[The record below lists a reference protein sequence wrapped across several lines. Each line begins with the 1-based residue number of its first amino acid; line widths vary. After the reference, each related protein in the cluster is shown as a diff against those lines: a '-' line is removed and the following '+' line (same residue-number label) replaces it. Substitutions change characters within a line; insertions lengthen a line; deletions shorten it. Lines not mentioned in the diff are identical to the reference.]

1 MTMEGKISAVLEI
14 DGINT
19 YRATAHILHGVS
31 LNVGEREVVCLVGRN
46 GAGKTTTIESIMGLL
61 PVSSGTVRF
70 QGQDITRLPA
80 HQRARRGLGYSPE
93 NCGIFPDLTVAENL
107 SISRWLSEERSG
119 AGADGADAVEER
131 VYSVFPEV
139 RALTGR
145 RGLNLSGGQRKMVA
159 VARAMFLSPSLL
171 LLDEAFEG
179 LAPVVV
185 SRFREAMIKI
195 KALGISLLMAESHL
209 PAAAAI
215 ADRLY
220 AIDRGE
226 IIFHGKPDEAL
237 ANEDVMKT
245 VRG

>member
-1 MTMEGKISAVLEI
+1 MAAVLDVQRI
-14 DGINT
+14 DT
-19 YRATAHILHGVS
+19 YRANAHILHGVS
-31 LNVGEREVVCLVGRN
+31 LAVNEGEVVCLVGRN
-46 GAGKTTTIESIMGLL
+46 GAGKTTTMESIMGLL
-61 PVSSGTVRF
+61 PVRGGAIRF
-70 QGQDITRLPA
+70 LDQDITPLPA

-93 NCGIFPDLTVAENL
+93 DCGIFPDLTVGENL
-107 SISRWLSEERSG
+107 SISRWLSEKRLAAGGGNG
-119 AGADGADAVEER
+119 ATVEQR

-139 RALTGR
+139 RDLVGR

-159 VARAMFLSPSLL
+159 IARAMFLSPNLL

-179 LAPVVV
+179 LAPLIV

-220 AIDRGE
+220 VIDRGE
-226 IIFHGKPDEAL
+226 IIFQGKPKDAL
-237 ANEDVMKT
+237 ANVDVMNT
-245 VRG
+245 LRG